1 MKREVM
7 DHPAETAALVV
18 MTVAL
23 IRLWARRERPISLR
37 PGRGGGYRPRLIAP
51 IGLMAAICLLMLAGC
66 NLLPRPVVE
75 VAPNPATFGR
85 QYSDD
90 LTLAG
95 EKIAREKCV
104 SCHAVRPGRQTGV
117 APPLSTLLAHRSSD
131 QLTDDLVAGL
141 AMDHGQMPVFDFN
154 LVAALSLVAYLETLD
169 AAAGASK

>member
-1 MKREVM
+1 ME
-7 DHPAETAALVV
+7 HPAETAALML

-23 IRLWARRERPISLR
+23 LRLWARRERPISLR
-37 PGRGGGYRPRLIAP
+37 PGREGEYRPRRIAP
-51 IGLMAAICLLMLAGC
+51 LGLMAAICLVMLAGC

-104 SCHAVRPGRQTGV
+104 NCHAVRPGRQTAA
-117 APPLSTLLAHRSSD
+117 APPLSALLVHRSSD

-141 AMDHGQMPVFDFN
+141 AMDHGAMPVFDFN

-169 AAAGASK
+169 APAGASK